1 MKKKKEKKENVQE
14 IIPKTKEE
22 VEKLIKGITENG
34 LQINN
39 VELLYKLIDIHKDIE
54 NEKYW
59 ENKEEAMKYMR
70 DDYGMEDYRGGRSR
84 DSQGRFMG
92 DRRMTS
98 YRGQRV
104 LDEMYNGYRNYNDGK
119 EEYNRG
125 NYGARNETMRS
136 LEGMLESVTDF
147 IEMLQNDAS
156 SQEEVDMIKHYTRK
170 ISEM

>member
-1 MKKKKEKKENVQE
+1 MEEEKKENIQE

-22 VEKLIKGITENG
+22 VEKLIKTITENG
-34 LQINN
+34 LQVNN
-39 VELLYKLIDIHKDIE
+39 VELLYKLVDIHKDIE

-59 ENKEEAMKYMR
+59 KNKEEAMRYMR
-70 DDYGMEDYRGGRSR
+70 NDYVTEDYRGGRSR

-92 DRRMTS
+92 DRRSTS

-125 NYGARNETMRS
+125 NYGARNDTMKS
-136 LEGMLESVTDF
+136 LEYMLESVTDF
-147 IEMLQNDAS
+147 IEMLQNDAG
-156 SQEEVDMIKHYTRK
+156 SQEEVDMIKKYTRRM
-170 ISEM
+170 SEM

>member
-1 MKKKKEKKENVQE
+1 MEEENKEVKQDVISKA
-14 IIPKTKEE
+14 KEE
-22 VEKLIKGITENG
+22 VEKLIKAATENG
-34 LQINN
+34 LQASN
-39 VELLYKLIDIHKDIE
+39 VQLLYQLIDIHKDIE

-59 ENKEEAMKYMR
+59 KNKEEAMRYMR
-70 DDYGMEDYRGGRSR
+70 DDYGTEDYRGGRSR

-125 NYGARNETMRS
+125 NYGARNETLKS
-136 LEGMLESVTDF
+136 LEYMLESVTDF
-147 IEMLQNDAS
+147 IEMLQNDAD
-156 SQEEVDMIKHYTRK
+156 SQEEVDMIKKYTRR

>member
-1 MKKKKEKKENVQE
+1 MEEENKEVKQNV
-14 IIPKTKEE
+14 ISKAKEE
-22 VEKLIKGITENG
+22 VEKLIKAATENG
-34 LQINN
+34 LQASN
-39 VELLYKLIDIHKDIE
+39 VQLLYQLIDIHKDIE

-59 ENKEEAMKYMR
+59 KNKEEAMRYMR
-70 DDYGMEDYRGGRSR
+70 DDYDMENYRGGRSR
-84 DSQGRFMG
+84 DSQGRFIG

-125 NYGARNETMRS
+125 NYGARNETMKS
-136 LEGMLESVTDF
+136 LEDMLESVTDF

>member
-1 MKKKKEKKENVQE
+1 MEEENKEEVKEN
-14 IIPKTKEE
+14 IIPKTQEE
-22 VEKLIKGITENG
+22 VEKLIKTVTENG
-34 LQINN
+34 LQASN
-39 VELLYKLIDIHKDIE
+39 VQLLYQLIDIHKDIE

-59 ENKEEAMKYMR
+59 KNKEENNMYMR
-70 DDYGMEDYRGGRSR
+70 DDYENDYRGGRSR
-84 DSQGRFMG
+84 DSKGRYMG
-92 DRRMTS
+92 NRRGES

>member
-1 MKKKKEKKENVQE
+1 MEEEKKENIQE

-59 ENKEEAMKYMR
+59 KNKEENNMYMR
-70 DDYGMEDYRGGRSR
+70 DDYANDYRGGRSR
-84 DSQGRFMG
+84 DSRGRYMG
-92 DRRMTS
+92 DRRSES

-104 LDEMYNGYRNYNDGK
+104 LDEMYDGYRNYSDGR
-119 EEYNRG
+119 EEYDRG
-125 NYGARNETMRS
+125 NYGAKGETIKS
-136 LEGMLESVTDF
+136 LEYMLESVTDF
-147 IEMLQNDAS
+147 IEMLQHDAG
-156 SQEEVDMIKHYTRK
+156 SQEEIDMIKKYTRR

>member
-1 MKKKKEKKENVQE
+1 MEEENKEVKQDVISKA
-14 IIPKTKEE
+14 KEE
-22 VEKLIKGITENG
+22 VEKLIKAATENG
-34 LQINN
+34 LQASN
-39 VELLYKLIDIHKDIE
+39 VQLLYQLIDIHKDIE

-59 ENKEEAMKYMR
+59 KNKEEAMRYMR
-70 DDYGMEDYRGGRSR
+70 DDYGTEDYRGGRSR

-92 DRRMTS
+92 DRRMPS

>member
-1 MKKKKEKKENVQE
+1 MEEENKEVKQDVISKA
-14 IIPKTKEE
+14 KEE
-22 VEKLIKGITENG
+22 VEKLIKAATENG
-34 LQINN
+34 LQASN
-39 VELLYKLIDIHKDIE
+39 VQLLYQLIDIHKDIE

-59 ENKEEAMKYMR
+59 ENKEENNMYMR
-70 DDYGMEDYRGGRSR
+70 DDYGNDYRGGRSR

-156 SQEEVDMIKHYTRK
+156 SQEEVDMIKHYTRR

>member
-1 MKKKKEKKENVQE
+1 MEEENKEVKQDVISKA
-14 IIPKTKEE
+14 KEE
-22 VEKLIKGITENG
+22 VEKLIKAATENG
-34 LQINN
+34 LQASN
-39 VELLYKLIDIHKDIE
+39 VQLLYQLIDIHKDIE

-59 ENKEEAMKYMR
+59 ENKEEVMRYMR
-70 DDYGMEDYRGGRSR
+70 DDYGTEDYRGGRSR

-125 NYGARNETMRS
+125 NYGARNETLKS
-136 LEGMLESVTDF
+136 LEYMLESVTDF
-147 IEMLQNDAS
+147 IEMLQNDAD
-156 SQEEVDMIKHYTRK
+156 SQEEVDMIKKYTRR

>member
-1 MKKKKEKKENVQE
+1 MEEENKDVKQDV
-14 IIPKTKEE
+14 ISKVKEE
-22 VEKLIKGITENG
+22 VEKLIKAATENG
-34 LQINN
+34 LQASN
-39 VELLYKLIDIHKDIE
+39 VQLLYQLIDIHKDIE

-59 ENKEEAMKYMR
+59 ENKEEAMRYMR
-70 DDYGMEDYRGGRSR
+70 DDYGTEDYRGGRSR

-92 DRRMTS
+92 DRRSTS

-125 NYGARNETMRS
+125 NYGARNETMKS
-136 LEGMLESVTDF
+136 LEYMLESVTDF

>member
-1 MKKKKEKKENVQE
+1 MEEENKEVKQDV
-14 IIPKTKEE
+14 IPKTKEE
-22 VEKLIKGITENG
+22 VEKLIKTITENG
-34 LQINN
+34 LQASN
-39 VELLYKLIDIHKDIE
+39 VQLLYQLIDIHKDIE

-59 ENKEEAMKYMR
+59 KNKEEAMRYMR
-70 DDYGMEDYRGGRSR
+70 DDYGTEDYRGGRLR

-92 DRRMTS
+92 DRRSTS

-104 LDEMYNGYRNYNDGK
+104 LDEMYDGYRNYNDGK

>member
-1 MKKKKEKKENVQE
+1 MEEENKEEVKEN
-14 IIPKTKEE
+14 IIPKTQEE
-22 VEKLIKGITENG
+22 VEKLIKTVTENG
-34 LQINN
+34 LQASN
-39 VELLYKLIDIHKDIE
+39 VQLLYQLIDIHKDIE

-59 ENKEEAMKYMR
+59 KNKEEDMRYMR
-70 DDYGMEDYRGGRSR
+70 DDYGPEDYRGGRSR
-84 DSQGRFMG
+84 DSRGRYMG
-92 DRRMTS
+92 DRRSES

-104 LDEMYNGYRNYNDGK
+104 LDEMYDGYRNYNDGK

>member
-1 MKKKKEKKENVQE
+1 
-14 IIPKTKEE
+14 
-22 VEKLIKGITENG
+22 
-34 LQINN
+34 
-39 VELLYKLIDIHKDIE
+39 
-54 NEKYW
+54 
-59 ENKEEAMKYMR
+59 
-70 DDYGMEDYRGGRSR
+70 
-84 DSQGRFMG
+84 MG
-92 DRRMTS
+92 DRRSES

-125 NYGARNETMRS
+125 NYGAKNETMKS
-136 LEGMLESVTDF
+136 LEYMLEAVTDF

>member
-1 MKKKKEKKENVQE
+1 
-14 IIPKTKEE
+14 
-22 VEKLIKGITENG
+22 
-34 LQINN
+34 
-39 VELLYKLIDIHKDIE
+39 
-54 NEKYW
+54 
-59 ENKEEAMKYMR
+59 
-70 DDYGMEDYRGGRSR
+70 
-84 DSQGRFMG
+84 MG

>member
-1 MKKKKEKKENVQE
+1 MEEENKEVKQDVISKA
-14 IIPKTKEE
+14 KEE
-22 VEKLIKGITENG
+22 VEKLIKAATENG
-34 LQINN
+34 LQASN
-39 VELLYKLIDIHKDIE
+39 VQLLYQLIDIHKDIE

-59 ENKEEAMKYMR
+59 KNKEEAMRYMR
-70 DDYGMEDYRGGRSR
+70 DDYGTEDYRGGRSR

-92 DRRMTS
+92 DRRSTS

-136 LEGMLESVTDF
+136 LESMLESVTDF

>member
-1 MKKKKEKKENVQE
+1 MEEEKKENVQE

-156 SQEEVDMIKHYTRK
+156 SQEEVDMIKHYTRR

>member
-1 MKKKKEKKENVQE
+1 MEEENKEVKQDVISKA
-14 IIPKTKEE
+14 KEE
-22 VEKLIKGITENG
+22 VEKLIKAATENG
-34 LQINN
+34 LQASN
-39 VELLYKLIDIHKDIE
+39 VQLLYQLIDIHKDIE

-59 ENKEEAMKYMR
+59 KNKEEAMRYMR
-70 DDYGMEDYRGGRSR
+70 DDYETEDYRGGRSR

-92 DRRMTS
+92 DRRSTS

-125 NYGARNETMRS
+125 NYGAKNETMKS
-136 LEGMLESVTDF
+136 LEYMLESVTDF

-156 SQEEVDMIKHYTRK
+156 SQEEVDMIKHYTRR

>member
-1 MKKKKEKKENVQE
+1 MEEENKEVKQDVISKA
-14 IIPKTKEE
+14 KEE
-22 VEKLIKGITENG
+22 VEKLIKAATENG
-34 LQINN
+34 LQASN
-39 VELLYKLIDIHKDIE
+39 VQLLYQLIDIHKDIE

-59 ENKEEAMKYMR
+59 KNKEENNMYMR
-70 DDYGMEDYRGGRSR
+70 DDYGNDYRGGRSR

-92 DRRMTS
+92 DRRTTS

-125 NYGARNETMRS
+125 NYGARNETMKS
-136 LEGMLESVTDF
+136 LEYMLESVTDF

>member
-1 MKKKKEKKENVQE
+1 MEEANKEEVKEN
-14 IIPKTKEE
+14 IIPKTQEE
-22 VEKLIKGITENG
+22 VEKLIKTVTENG
-34 LQINN
+34 LQASN
-39 VELLYKLIDIHKDIE
+39 VQLLYQLIDIHKDIE

-59 ENKEEAMKYMR
+59 KNKEEAMRYMR
-70 DDYGMEDYRGGRSR
+70 DDYGTEDYRGGRSR

-92 DRRMTS
+92 DRRSTS

-125 NYGARNETMRS
+125 NYGAKNETMKS
-136 LEGMLESVTDF
+136 LEYMLESVTDF

-156 SQEEVDMIKHYTRK
+156 SQEEVDMIKHYTRR

>member
-1 MKKKKEKKENVQE
+1 MEEEKKENVQE

-22 VEKLIKGITENG
+22 VEKLIRGITENG

>member
-1 MKKKKEKKENVQE
+1 MEEENEEVEQNV
-14 IIPKTKEE
+14 ISKAKEE
-22 VEKLIKGITENG
+22 VEKLIKAATENG
-34 LQINN
+34 LQASN
-39 VELLYKLIDIHKDIE
+39 VQLLYQLIDIHKDIE

-59 ENKEEAMKYMR
+59 KNKEEAMRYMR
-70 DDYGMEDYRGGRSR
+70 DDYGTEDYRGGSSR

-92 DRRMTS
+92 DRRSTS

-125 NYGARNETMRS
+125 NYGAKNETMKS
-136 LEGMLESVTDF
+136 LEYMLESVTDF
-147 IEMLQNDAS
+147 IEMLQNDAD

>member
-1 MKKKKEKKENVQE
+1 MEEENKEVKQDVISKA
-14 IIPKTKEE
+14 KEE
-22 VEKLIKGITENG
+22 VEKLIKAATENG
-34 LQINN
+34 LQASN
-39 VELLYKLIDIHKDIE
+39 VQLLYQLIDIHKDIE

-59 ENKEEAMKYMR
+59 KNKEEAMRYMR
-70 DDYGMEDYRGGRSR
+70 DDYGTEDYRGGRSR

-125 NYGARNETMRS
+125 NYGAKNETMKS
-136 LEGMLESVTDF
+136 LEYMLEAVTDF

>member
-1 MKKKKEKKENVQE
+1 MEEENKEEVKEN
-14 IIPKTKEE
+14 IIPKTQEE
-22 VEKLIKGITENG
+22 VEKLIKTVTENG
-34 LQINN
+34 LQASN
-39 VELLYKLIDIHKDIE
+39 VQLLYQLIDIHKDIE

-59 ENKEEAMKYMR
+59 KNKEENNMYMR
-70 DDYGMEDYRGGRSR
+70 DDYGKDYRGGRSR
-84 DSQGRFMG
+84 DSRGRYMG
-92 DRRMTS
+92 DRRSES

-104 LDEMYNGYRNYNDGK
+104 LDEMYNDYRNYNDGK

-156 SQEEVDMIKHYTRK
+156 SQEEVDMIKHYTRR

>member
-1 MKKKKEKKENVQE
+1 MEEENKEVKQDVILKA
-14 IIPKTKEE
+14 KEE
-22 VEKLIKGITENG
+22 VEKLIKIATENG
-34 LQINN
+34 LQASN
-39 VELLYKLIDIHKDIE
+39 VQLLYQLIDIHKDIE

-70 DDYGMEDYRGGRSR
+70 DDYGPEDYRGGRSR

-125 NYGARNETMRS
+125 NYGARNETMKS
-136 LEGMLESVTDF
+136 LEDMLESVTDF

>member
-1 MKKKKEKKENVQE
+1 MEEENKEVKQDVISKA
-14 IIPKTKEE
+14 KEE
-22 VEKLIKGITENG
+22 VEKLIKAATENG
-34 LQINN
+34 LQASN
-39 VELLYKLIDIHKDIE
+39 VQLLYQLIDIHKDIE

-59 ENKEEAMKYMR
+59 KNKEEAMRYMR
-70 DDYGMEDYRGGRSR
+70 DDYGTEDYRGGRSR

-125 NYGARNETMRS
+125 NYGAKGETMKS
-136 LEGMLESVTDF
+136 LEYMLESVTDF
-147 IEMLQNDAS
+147 IKMLQNDAG
-156 SQEEVDMIKHYTRK
+156 SQEEVDLIKHYTRK

>member
-1 MKKKKEKKENVQE
+1 MEEEKKENVQE

-104 LDEMYNGYRNYNDGK
+104 LDEMYDGYRNYSDGR

-125 NYGARNETMRS
+125 NYGAKGETMKS
-136 LEGMLESVTDF
+136 LEYMLESVTDF
-147 IEMLQNDAS
+147 IEMLQNDAG

>member
-1 MKKKKEKKENVQE
+1 MEEENKEVKQDVISKA
-14 IIPKTKEE
+14 KEE
-22 VEKLIKGITENG
+22 VEKLIKAATENG
-34 LQINN
+34 LQASN
-39 VELLYKLIDIHKDIE
+39 VELLYQLIDIHKDIE

-59 ENKEEAMKYMR
+59 KNKEENDMYMR
-70 DDYGMEDYRGGRSR
+70 DDYGNDYRGGRSR
-84 DSQGRFMG
+84 DIQGRFMG
-92 DRRMTS
+92 DRRSTS